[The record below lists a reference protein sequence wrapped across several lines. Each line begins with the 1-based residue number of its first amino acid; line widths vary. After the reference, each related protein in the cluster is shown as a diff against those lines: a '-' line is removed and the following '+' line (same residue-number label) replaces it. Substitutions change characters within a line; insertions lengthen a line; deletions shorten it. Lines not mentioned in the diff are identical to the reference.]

1 MKVENIFLQLDSSI
15 SKRKDA
21 ANIILKDHII
31 LKETIALISSHEK
44 NLSLKALMAIE
55 MLSRNNFQAIQA
67 YSSELIHSGK
77 IYLDSSSRR
86 YLSKIYGQAIK
97 ANFDNTSS
105 FCLASELKKEII
117 ELSFLWLISNEKTAV
132 KVFSMQNIFDLRLE
146 KPWITEELKGVI
158 EKEFP
163 NSSQGFKPTAT
174 KILRKMKL

>member
-1 MKVENIFLQLDSSI
+1 MKAGNILLQMDNSL
-15 SKRKDA
+15 SKRKAA
-21 ANIILKDHII
+21 ANKILKDHAI
-31 LKETIALISSHEK
+31 LKETIALINSNEK
-44 NLSLKALMAIE
+44 NLSLKALMALE

-77 IYLDSSSRR
+77 LYHDSSSRR
-86 YLSKIYGQAIK
+86 YLSKIYGQAIQV
-97 ANFDNTSS
+97 NLDNTSS
-105 FCLASELKKEII
+105 FYLVSELKKEII

-146 KPWITEELKGVI
+146 KPWITEELRGVI

-163 NSSQGFKPTAT
+163 NSSQGFKPRAT